1 MQAIVIAEEIDEK
14 DIFTYLTRRAGLAV
28 AFSSDYQRVLKNWT
42 DHPAD
47 IIILAL
53 QENKDPIEIL
63 EQVREITQ
71 VPLLLI
77 TDPLKEDTFCVLL
90 ENGVDVL
97 LYRPLSPRVLTA
109 HIHALSRRSASVP
122 SFVLPDLALED
133 IALDTSTR
141 TVSVH
146 NQEPRRLTQLEFRL
160 LFTLMTNRGQV
171 VPTDILIE
179 RVWGYAGEGNREL
192 VRGLI
197 SRLRRKI
204 ETNGNAHQFIETIAG
219 VGYRFIAEG
228 L

>member
-1 MQAIVIAEEIDEK
+1 MQAIVIATNLDEK
-14 DIFTYLTRRAGLAV
+14 EIFTFLIRRAGLAV
-28 AFSSDYQRVLKNWT
+28 ASSSDYQRVLKNWT

-53 QENKDPIEIL
+53 QEDMDPIEIL
-63 EQVREITQ
+63 DQVREVTQ

-77 TDPLKEDTFCVLL
+77 TDTLSEDTACMLL
-90 ENGVDVL
+90 ENSVDVL
-97 LYRPLSPRVLTA
+97 LQRPLSPRILTA
-109 HIHALSRRSASVP
+109 HVHALSRRSASVP
-122 SFVLPDLALED
+122 SFVLPNLELEN
-133 IALDTSTR
+133 ITLDTPTR

-146 NQEPRRLTQLEFRL
+146 GQEPRRLTQLEFRL

-171 VPTDILIE
+171 VPTEILID
-179 RVWGYAGEGNREL
+179 RVWGYAGEGNHDL

-204 ETNGNAHQFIETIAG
+204 EPSTGEYEFIETIAG
-219 VGYRFIAEG
+219 VGYRFIAET

>member
-1 MQAIVIAEEIDEK
+1 MQAIVIATNLDEK
-14 DIFTYLTRRAGLAV
+14 EIFTFLIRRAGLAV
-28 AFSSDYQRVLKNWT
+28 ASSSDYQRVLKNWT

-53 QENKDPIEIL
+53 QEDMDPIAIV
-63 EQVREITQ
+63 EQVRDVTQ

-77 TDPLKEDTFCVLL
+77 TEPLSEDTFCTLL
-90 ENGVDVL
+90 ETSVDVL
-97 LYRPLSPRVLTA
+97 LQRPLSPRILTA
-109 HIHALSRRSASVP
+109 QVHSLSRRSASVP
-122 SFVLPDLALED
+122 SFVLPSLELEN
-133 IALDTSTR
+133 ILLDTSTR

-146 NQEPRRLTQLEFRL
+146 GQEPRRLTQLEFRL

-171 VPTDILIE
+171 VPTDIIIE
-179 RVWGYAGEGNREL
+179 RIWGYAGEGNHDL

-204 ETNGNAHQFIETIAG
+204 ESGTGEHEFIETIAG
-219 VGYRFIAEG
+219 VGYRFIAET

>member
-1 MQAIVIAEEIDEK
+1 MQAIVIAPDIDEK
-14 DIFTYLTRRAGLAV
+14 EIFTFLIRRAGLAV
-28 AFSSDYQRVLKNWT
+28 ASSSDYQRVLKNWT

-53 QENKDPIEIL
+53 QENMDPIAIM
-63 EQVREITQ
+63 EQVRDVTQ

-77 TDPLKEDTFCVLL
+77 TDPLSEDTSCSLL
-90 ENGVDVL
+90 ESSVDVL
-97 LYRPLSPRVLTA
+97 LQRPLSPRILTA
-109 HIHALSRRSASVP
+109 QVHALSRRSASVP
-122 SFVLPDLALED
+122 SFVLPNLDLEN
-133 IALDTSTR
+133 IVLDTSTR

-146 NQEPRRLTQLEFRL
+146 GQEPRRLTQLEFRL

-179 RVWGYAGEGNREL
+179 RVWGYAGEGNHDL

-204 ETNGNAHQFIETIAG
+204 ESDTGEHEFIETIAG
-219 VGYRFIAEG
+219 VGYRFIAET

>member
-1 MQAIVIAEEIDEK
+1 MQAIVIAEDFDEK

-28 AFSSDYQRVLKNWT
+28 ASSSDYQRVLKNWT

-47 IIILAL
+47 VIILAI
-53 QENKDPIEIL
+53 QENKDPVEIL
-63 EQVREITQ
+63 EQVRETTQ

-77 TDPLKEDTFCVLL
+77 TDPLTEDSFCGLL
-90 ENGVDVL
+90 EKGVDVL
-97 LYRPLSPRVLTA
+97 LHRPLSPRVLTA
-109 HIHALSRRSASVP
+109 HIHALSRRLASVP
-122 SFVLPDLALED
+122 SFVLPKLELEN
-133 IALDTSTR
+133 ITLDTSTR
-141 TVSVH
+141 SVIVH

-171 VPTDILIE
+171 IPTDILIE
-179 RVWGYAGEGNREL
+179 RVWGYAGEGNRDL

-204 ETNGNAHQFIETIAG
+204 ESVPNEHDFIETIAG
-219 VGYRFIAEG
+219 VGYRFIPDA

>member
-1 MQAIVIAEEIDEK
+1 MQAIVIAQDLDEK
-14 DIFTYLTRRAGLAV
+14 DIFTYLARRAGLAV
-28 AFSSDYQRVLKNWT
+28 ASSSDYQRVLKNWT

-47 IIILAL
+47 IIILAV
-53 QENKDPIEIL
+53 QEDKDPIQIL

-77 TDPLKEDTFCVLL
+77 TDPLTEDTFCILL

-97 LYRPLSPRVLTA
+97 LHRPLSPRVLTA

-122 SFVLPDLALED
+122 SFVLPDLALEN
-133 IALDTSTR
+133 ITLDTSTR
-141 TVSVH
+141 SVSVH

-171 VPTDILIE
+171 IPTDILIE
-179 RVWGYAGEGNREL
+179 RVWGYAGEGNRDL

-204 ETNGNAHQFIETIAG
+204 ESSPDKHDFIETIAG
-219 VGYRFIAEG
+219 VGYRFIAET

>member
-1 MQAIVIAEEIDEK
+1 MQAIVIAEDIDEK
-14 DIFTYLTRRAGLAV
+14 DIFTYLSRRAGLAV
-28 AFSSDYQRVLKNWT
+28 ASSSDYQRVLKNWT

-53 QENKDPIEIL
+53 QEKKDPIEIL

-77 TDPLKEDTFCVLL
+77 TDPLTEDTFCILL

-97 LYRPLSPRVLTA
+97 LYRPISPRVLTA
-109 HIHALSRRSASVP
+109 QIHALSRRSASVP
-122 SFVLPDLALED
+122 SFVLPDLTLEN
-133 IALDTSTR
+133 IALDTSSR
-141 TVSVH
+141 TVTVH

-160 LFTLMTNRGQV
+160 LFILMTNRGQV

-204 ETNGNAHQFIETIAG
+204 ETSNNDCDFIETIAG